1 MAMRPNVKRNGWLII
16 GFAVLQCILL
26 QTAVHQQWLDLNYSQ
41 RAATYTL
48 SGIVC
53 ATLILL
59 ALLYMVVKGNPD
71 NYDS

>member
-1 MAMRPNVKRNGWLII
+1 MAMRPHVKRNGWFII
-16 GFAVLQCILL
+16 AFAVIQCIVL

-48 SGIVC
+48 SGIAC

-59 ALLYMVVKGNPD
+59 ALLYMVIKGNPENFKD
-71 NYDS
+71 